1 MNSTRPRFFGLPVG
15 LISWAGEREWCL
27 FVRLI
32 VEVRGA
38 TRFNRDAFPRLKG
51 QPSRYAIC
59 PIARRSSMM
68 HNGNDEDFCVARP
81 KYHAKGKAFHES
93 AAGVVG

>member
-1 MNSTRPRFFGLPVG
+1 
-15 LISWAGEREWCL
+15 
-27 FVRLI
+27 
-32 VEVRGA
+32 
-38 TRFNRDAFPRLKG
+38 
-51 QPSRYAIC
+51 
-59 PIARRSSMM
+59 MM